1 MGHKGNDIDRKK
13 RYYSIVSRIIFV
25 QMRHIGKSC
34 SISTFIYFMLLKE
47 DINIKWKEVK
57 ISNFKQL
64 DN

>member
-34 SISTFIYFMLLKE
+34 SILLSNMLLKE
-47 DINIKWKEVK
+47 DINIKWKEMK